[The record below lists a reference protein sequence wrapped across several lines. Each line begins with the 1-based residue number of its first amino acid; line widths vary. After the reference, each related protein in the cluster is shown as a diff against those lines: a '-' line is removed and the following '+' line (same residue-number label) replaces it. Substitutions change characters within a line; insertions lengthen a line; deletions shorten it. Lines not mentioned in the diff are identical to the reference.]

1 MLSYII
7 RIEMEKN
14 DMSKELTLS
23 DIQLVIK
30 AELEKAKKDI
40 LVKQN
45 SPIQAVDNEVINY
58 QAVCQYLDYEIFEF
72 VMTSNNP
79 EVKRFGQKIMQGLAE
94 RFNINERLNI

>member
-1 MLSYII
+1 MFSYII

>member
-1 MLSYII
+1 MFSYII

-45 SPIQAVDNEVINY
+45 SSIQAVDNEVINY

>member
-1 MLSYII
+1 
-7 RIEMEKN
+7 MEKYTMSN
-14 DMSKELTLS
+14 DLTLS

-30 AELEKAKKDI
+30 AELEKAKRDI

-45 SPIQAVDNEVINY
+45 PRVNSIGSEVINY
-58 QAVCQYLDYEIFEF
+58 QAVCQYLEYEIFEF

-79 EVKRFGQKIMQGLAE
+79 EVKKFGRKIMQGLAE